1 MDEDKFL
8 IHIEIADKTYGL
20 RINRKDEK
28 LARDAAKQIK
38 MKYEHCRTK
47 FAKSVEAGDLLAMV
61 AFRLSEENLLLEEKN
76 DTTPFIE
83 KIQQMTKLLEAYLE
97 NK

>member
-1 MDEDKFL
+1 MDKDEFL

-38 MKYEHCRTK
+38 LKYEHARRK
-47 FAKSVEAGDLLAMV
+47 YSKSVDDRDLLAMV
-61 AFRLSEENLLLEEKN
+61 AFRLSKEYLILEEKN

-83 KIQQMTKLLEAYLE
+83 KIQQMTELLEAYLE